1 MRDKLVDALIDVP
14 PDRGSIP
21 LASTIKSYFLILI
34 NFIGHIQARDLKL
47 CKRAFEVKNNC
58 GSLYFI

>member
-21 LASTIKSYFLILI
+21 LASTIKE
-34 NFIGHIQARDLKL
+34 LK
-47 CKRAFEVKNNC
+47 
-58 GSLYFI
+58 Y